1 MATSTSVPVEEYLRS
16 SYHPDMDYVDGTL
29 VERNVGERKHSRLQF
44 LLGLLLGPREARG
57 HFHAFTEQRV
67 RVSARG
73 TYRIPDICVMALPY
87 RDEPVFTQPPHLAIE
102 IVSPDDRPG
111 DLLAKVAEYLNF
123 GIPHVWLPDPYKRRV
138 QEAGSDGLRD
148 CPDLIVETD
157 LVGRVD
163 FGELFAKLDQ
173 PRE

>member
-16 SYHPDMDYVDGTL
+16 SYDPDMEYVDGAL
-29 VERNVGERKHSRLQF
+29 VERNVGERKHSRLQGF
-44 LLGLLLGPREARG
+44 LIALLMARESQG
-57 HFHAFTEQRV
+57 TFDVYPEQRV

-73 TYRIPDICVMALPY
+73 NYRIPDICVMALPY
-87 RDEPVFTQPPHLAIE
+87 REEPVFTEPPHLAIE

-111 DLLAKVAEYLNF
+111 GLLAKVGEYLDF
-123 GIPHVWLPDPYKRRV
+123 GVPHVWVPDPYRHRV
-138 QEAGSDGLRD
+138 QVAGSDGLRD

-163 FGELFAKLDQ
+163 FGELFAKLDR
-173 PRE
+173 PRK